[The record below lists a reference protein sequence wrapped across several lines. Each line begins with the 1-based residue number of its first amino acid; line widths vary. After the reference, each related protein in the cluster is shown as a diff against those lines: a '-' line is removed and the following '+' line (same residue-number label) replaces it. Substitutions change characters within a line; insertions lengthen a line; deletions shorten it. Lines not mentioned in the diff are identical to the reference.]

1 MEPLPARKQWY
12 TVYKDDPDTNFFM
25 DHICHNTSI
34 NRLCITKLAVT
45 CRKAIAHNLL
55 CIISYRLVYLE
66 PITVSTN
73 HICSIIVPLA
83 LRRIIFISMHA
94 SSAASHMGNT
104 KR

>member
-1 MEPLPARKQWY
+1 MYYKLVITYRKGI
-12 TVYKDDPDTNFFM
+12 VYNSF
-25 DHICHNTSI
+25 
-34 NRLCITKLAVT
+34 
-45 CRKAIAHNLL
+45 